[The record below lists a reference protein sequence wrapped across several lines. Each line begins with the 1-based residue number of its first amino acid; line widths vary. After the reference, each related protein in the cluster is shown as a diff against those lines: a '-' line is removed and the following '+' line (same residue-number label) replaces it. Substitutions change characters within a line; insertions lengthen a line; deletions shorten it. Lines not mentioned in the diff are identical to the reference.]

1 MQTVTRKRA
10 ILIAIMFATL
20 ASGVFYRLFSIQI
33 IENERFRVRA
43 EEQQKKTTREAGRR
57 GSIFDRNGHEL
68 ALNIEHHKLF
78 VYPARV
84 KDIDAT
90 AQKLAPIMGLSPGE
104 IARRIRKAGRRSV
117 MAGSLSSVQ
126 AEQIRNSGVIGL
138 GSPAFELEKLSR
150 RSYPGGA
157 LAAHVVG
164 YAGWEST
171 RQVGR
176 EGIELRL
183 DETLQGEPITLY
195 EARDALG
202 SGFVLQTTP
211 LDDPHQDVYLTID
224 AVLQH
229 IVERELERVVR
240 EQRAEAA
247 SAVLMEPATGKI
259 LAMANRPTANLEKFG
274 KYSADSKK
282 NRAVVTRYE
291 PGSTFKIFTAA
302 ALLDQGLV
310 QPGQRYFCENGQY
323 KVANRRYTDHKKF
336 GTLSF
341 REILEHSSNIGT
353 IKASAALSGD
363 RFMAYVN
370 ALGFG
375 RKTGIL
381 LPGEINGILPIMNT
395 APEVHKAS
403 LSIGYGIGVTP
414 LQLTSAVS
422 AVANQ
427 GVLVPPTLVE
437 GSRTPDGGWHARQA
451 TKPRR
456 VMKTETAHTLTNLLE
471 GVVLHGTGR
480 AARVPG
486 YRIAGKTGT
495 TRKHIEGEGYGE
507 PGSKKYFSSFAGFGP
522 VRNPQLALLVVVD
535 SPKNKSIYGG
545 EIAAPAFGRIMSE
558 AFRHLRIP
566 PDQESMVM
574 LAPGPATATPAAYPG
589 AEGER

>member
-1 MQTVTRKRA
+1 METVTRKRA
-10 ILIAIMFATL
+10 ILIAMMFVAL
-20 ASGVFYRLFSIQI
+20 ASGVLFKLYSIQI
-33 IENERFRVRA
+33 IRSEDFRIRA
-43 EEQQKKTTREAGRR
+43 QDQQNKTTTEIGQR
-57 GSIFDRNGHEL
+57 GSIYDRNGHEL
-68 ALNIEHHKLF
+68 ALNIEHHKLY
-78 VYPARV
+78 VYPSRVEDIEDTAR
-84 KDIDAT
+84 
-90 AQKLAPIMGLSPGE
+90 KLSPIMGLEAGE
-104 IARRIRKAGRRSV
+104 IARRIRKAGRRKV
-117 MAGSLSSVQ
+117 IATTLSSVQ
-126 AEQIRNSGVIGL
+126 ADQIRSSGVIGR

-150 RSYPGGA
+150 RSYPGGS

-164 YAGWEST
+164 YAGWDSE

-176 EGIELRL
+176 EGVELKL
-183 DETLQGEPITLY
+183 DEILQGEPITRF

-202 SGFVLQTTP
+202 KGFVLQTNP
-211 LDDPHQDVYLTID
+211 QEDPHQDVYLTID

-229 IVERELERVVR
+229 IVERELKQVVR

-259 LAMANRPTANLEKFG
+259 LAMANWPTANLESYS
-274 KYSADSKK
+274 KYRSNSKR
-282 NRAVVTRYE
+282 NRTVVDRYE

-310 QPGQRYFCENGQY
+310 QPGQRYYCENGDYQ
-323 KVANRRYTDHKKF
+323 VRNQTFRDHKKF

-341 REILEHSSNIGT
+341 REVLEHSSNIGT
-353 IKASAALSGD
+353 IKASAALDGD
-363 RFMAYVN
+363 RFMEYVK

-375 RKTGIL
+375 RKTGVL
-381 LPGEINGILPIMNT
+381 LPGETNGRLPVMKT

-414 LQLTSAVS
+414 LQLTTAVA

-427 GVLVPPTLVE
+427 GILVPPTLVE
-437 GSRTPDGGWHARQA
+437 GSRTPDGDWHGRPA

-456 VMKTETAHTLTNLLE
+456 VIKAETARTLTNLLE
-471 GVVLHGTGR
+471 GVVLRGTGR

-495 TRKHIEGEGYGE
+495 TRKYVEGAGYDS
-507 PGSKKYFSSFAGFGP
+507 PGGKQYFASFAGFGP
-522 VRNPQLALLVVVD
+522 VRDPQLALLVVVD
-535 SPKNKSIYGG
+535 NPRNKSIYGG
-545 EIAAPAFGRIMSE
+545 EIAAPAFSRIMSD

-574 LAPGPATATPAAYPG
+574 LAPGPAGATPAAFPG
-589 AEGER
+589 GEAGQ

>member
-1 MQTVTRKRA
+1 MQTITRKRA
-10 ILIAIMFATL
+10 ILVAMMFLAL
-20 ASGVFYRLFSIQI
+20 ASGVLYKLFTIQI
-33 IENERFRVRA
+33 IENERFRLRA
-43 EEQQKKTTREAGRR
+43 QEQQSKTTLEAGQR

-68 ALNIEHHKLF
+68 ALNIEQHKLF

-84 KDIDAT
+84 KDIEET
-90 AQKLAPIMGLSPGE
+90 AGILSPIMGLSPQE
-104 IARRIRKAGRRSV
+104 ISRRIRKAGRRS
-117 MAGSLSSVQ
+117 MIARNLSSVQ

-164 YAGWEST
+164 YAGWESN

-176 EGIELRL
+176 EGIELQL
-183 DETLQGEPITLY
+183 DETLQGEPITMH

-211 LDDPHQDVYLTID
+211 LNDPHQDVYLTID

-240 EQRAEAA
+240 EQRADAA
-247 SAVLMEPATGKI
+247 SAVLMEPSSGKI
-259 LAMANRPTANLEKFG
+259 LAMANRPTADLERFG
-274 KYSADSKK
+274 KYGAESKK
-282 NRAVVTRYE
+282 NRTVVARYE

-310 QPGQRYFCENGQY
+310 QPGQHYYCENGRY
-323 KVANRRYTDHKKF
+323 KVRDSTYTDHKKF

-381 LPGEINGILPIMNT
+381 LPGEISGNLPVMKT

-403 LSIGYGIGVTP
+403 LAIGYGIGVTP
-414 LQLTSAVS
+414 LQLTSAVA
-422 AVANQ
+422 AVAND

-437 GSRTPDGGWHARQA
+437 GSRTPDGGWHPRPA
-451 TKPRR
+451 TRPRR
-456 VMKTETAHTLTNLLE
+456 VMKAETARTLTNLLE

-480 AARVPG
+480 TARVPG

-495 TRKHIEGEGYGE
+495 TRKHIEGEGYGHQ
-507 PGSKKYFSSFAGFGP
+507 GSKQYFSSFAGFGP
-522 VRNPQLALLVVVD
+522 VRNPQLVLLVVVD
-535 SPKNKSIYGG
+535 NPKNKSIYGG

-574 LAPGPATATPAAYPG
+574 LTPGPATATPAAYTG
-589 AEGER
+589 GEGER